1 MNGLMRGP
9 QVPELLGRFTRAAF
23 DDVPCRC
30 VEGPVT
36 AVFRTQVDWVLS
48 VS

>member
-9 QVPELLGRFTRAAF
+9 QVPELLGRFTRTAF
-23 DDVPCRC
+23 DDVSCRC
-30 VEGPVT
+30 VQGPVT
-36 AVFRTQVDWVLS
+36 AVFGIQGDWVLS